1 MTWTELRVDSA
12 FHLLHGADA
21 PHPPVSPPSTGLLP
35 LPPHMLSSAGH
46 LLVLSSSSFWV
57 LSPLLDFLAS
67 SHPPLYVFPP
77 LSIPWLWD
85 VRMKPGAPRLPH
97 HLLAPAS
104 GLLGRA
110 GPCPS
115 WSSPLR
121 EASPPFLSQL
131 AFTESLPQSP
141 VPLRPS
147 VPRTFLWR
155 FWKGRP
161 LPGLSSPPRLS
172 RPPVVLGWPNRP
184 TPPRHAVLLSEAP
197 VRVEQRAVGRVPRGC
212 VSEAAFLLAAL
223 ETMPSVQSLSATQT
237 PSLSLLPRRTG
248 FSPSPCD

>member
-1 MTWTELRVDSA
+1 MVRTTPLWPP
-12 FHLLHGADA
+12 HLL
-21 PHPPVSPPSTGLLP
+21 PGLLP
-35 LPPHMLSSAGH
+35 PPSHMLSSAGH
-46 LLVLSSSSFWV
+46 LLVLSSSNFWV
-57 LSPLLDFLAS
+57 LSSLLDFLAS
-67 SHPPLYVFPP
+67 SHPPPLYVFPP
-77 LSIPWLWD
+77 LSISWLWD

-97 HLLAPAS
+97 RLLAPAS

-115 WSSPLR
+115 LSSPLR

-131 AFTESLPQSP
+131 ALTESLPQSL

-172 RPPVVLGWPNRP
+172 RPPAVLGWPSRP
-184 TPPRHAVLLSEAP
+184 TPSRHAVLLSEPP

-212 VSEAAFLLAAL
+212 VSGAAFLLAAS
-223 ETMPSVQSLSATQT
+223 ETMPSVQSSSATQP
-237 PSLSLLPRRTG
+237 PSLSLPPRRTG
-248 FSPSPCD
+248 FSPSPHD